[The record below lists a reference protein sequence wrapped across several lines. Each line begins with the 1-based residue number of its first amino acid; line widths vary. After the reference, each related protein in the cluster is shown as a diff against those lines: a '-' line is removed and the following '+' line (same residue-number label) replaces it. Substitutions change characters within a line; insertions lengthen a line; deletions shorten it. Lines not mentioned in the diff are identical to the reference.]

1 MIRAYFGQH
10 GKFLVEVCHNC
21 KEHVHMYLT
30 FAVALKAVNGIGCS
44 ESWKNLKW
52 NTYKKK
58 KQKNKTNKDLKLN
71 VTEA

>member
-10 GKFLVEVCHNC
+10 SKFLVEVCHNC

-52 NTYKKK
+52 NIKNKT
-58 KQKNKTNKDLKLN
+58 KQKNKQRS
-71 VTEA
+71 EA